1 MAGLITTASHPK
13 ALWPGVKQ
21 WWGQTYDEHQVEYT
35 DLFDSETSTQN
46 YEEDVQLTGFGL
58 VQQKPE
64 GSGVLYDSEVQGF
77 TTRYT
82 HVAYALGYIVTKEE
96 LDDNLY
102 ETVSRKRAAALAMSF
117 RQTKENVAANV
128 YNRAFNTSY
137 VGGDG
142 ATLIASAGGGGS
154 TSHPNVAGGT
164 WTNGVATAS
173 DLSEAALEQAVID
186 IAGYRDDR
194 GLLIA
199 AKPQQLVIPYQQQ
212 FEAHRILGANG
223 RVGTD
228 LNDPN
233 AIKDMSIFKDVTVNH
248 YLTDADAW
256 FIRTDVKDGMKYFE
270 RRADQF
276 EMDNDFDTEN
286 AKFKAT
292 ARYSFG
298 WSDPRCIYG
307 SPGA

>member
-82 HVAYALGYIVTKEE
+82 HIAYALGYIITKEE

-128 YNRAFNTSY
+128 YNRAFSGSY
-137 VGGDG
+137 VGGDNVSL
-142 ATLIASAGGGGS
+142 ANTA
-154 TSHPNVAGGT
+154 HPNTSGGT
-164 WTNGVATAS
+164 WANRPTVDV
-173 DLSEAALEQAVID
+173 DLSEAALEDAI
-186 IAGYRDDR
+186 IAIMGLQNDR
-194 GLLIA
+194 GLLINIMP
-199 AKPQQLVIPYQQQ
+199 KTLIIPRQQVFNAQ
-212 FEAHRILGANG
+212 RILHSSYQTGNAN
-223 RVGTD
+223 
-228 LNDPN
+228 NDIN
-233 AIKDMSIFKDVTVNH
+233 VIKSGNYIPGGFKVNH
-248 YLTDADAW
+248 YLTSPNAW
-256 FIRTDVKDGMKYFE
+256 FIRNTIPGKTGMKYYE
-270 RRADQF
+270 RVGIQFDQ
-276 EMDNDFDTEN
+276 DNDFDTMN
-286 AKFKAT
+286 AKAKGYE
-292 ARYSFG
+292 RYSFG
-298 WSDPRCIYG
+298 WSDPRAIWG
-307 SPGA
+307 VNGP